1 NRTMEKELSWE
12 KLKRIIELNGGL
24 MDYSEVQTML
34 KNNPGLAVAYMDQ
47 VFGAISIQRMKQ
59 LAKQTSS
66 EEINESYFESSTIE
80 KAWMLLKSKFDIS
93 SEEFDCAMEYYTLS
107 RKKFDNSLTVSEA
120 QQGLDCILLISE
132 KLVIDESKTEDV
144 INLGLSHME
153 AAVTIDKEYKF
164 QN

>member
-1 NRTMEKELSWE
+1 
-12 KLKRIIELNGGL
+12 

-153 AAVTIDKEYKF
+153 AAVT
-164 QN
+164 